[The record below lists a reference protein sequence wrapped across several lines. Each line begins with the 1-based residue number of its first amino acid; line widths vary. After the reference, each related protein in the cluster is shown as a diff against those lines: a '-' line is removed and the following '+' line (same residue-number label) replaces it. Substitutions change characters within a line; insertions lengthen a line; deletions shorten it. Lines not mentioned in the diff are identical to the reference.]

1 MTLCEITF
9 RLPSAL
15 SERQLVAL
23 EQLKG
28 QLYGMR
34 GFRFSGDGG
43 EMAVTYDASRLTQA
57 DVTQALHQAGVP
69 V

>member
-1 MTLCEITF
+1 
-9 RLPSAL
+9 
-15 SERQLVAL
+15 VAL